1 MRIRTIKPEWLD
13 DERLATCSSDARVLS
28 VALITLADDAGRGRY
43 GATIAARVF
52 PLDPTW
58 FYSAFAELEP
68 WYVTRY
74 EVREQTYFAIANFS
88 KHQRIDP
95 RRFRV
100 LTPEPG
106 EPGAAGAA
114 QVQRRCSA
122 AAPRDRDQDQD
133 QDQDQDIGT
142 RVSPETPK
150 PARKVRAPRLA
161 PGLVEEL
168 FSYWQ
173 KAFGHERSKLD
184 DKRARLLRA
193 ALRQYGMVDCKLVCD
208 GVKRSPYHMG
218 QNENQIVYDK
228 ISLLYRDGEHIE
240 KYRGWATSPPKGAGY
255 RDEIDELIA
264 RTKKGR

>member
-1 MRIRTIKPEWLD
+1 MRIRTIKPEWLGD
-13 DERLATCSSDARVLS
+13 DRLIEAGSDARVVS
-28 VALITLADDAGRGRY
+28 IALLLLADDYGCGRLGMETRV
-43 GATIAARVF
+43 RVF
-52 PLDPTW
+52 PKDRLDR
-58 FYSAFAELEP
+58 FDNAFEQLEP
-68 WYVTRY
+68 WYARAY
-74 EVREQTYFAIANFS
+74 EVRGQRYFEVVNWS
-88 KHQRIDP
+88 KHQLVKNPSKPHVPGPQEADSTETL
-95 RRFRV
+95 RRLYGDSTET
-100 LTPEPG
+100 LTK
-106 EPGAAGAA
+106 
-114 QVQRRCSA
+114 
-122 AAPRDRDQDQD
+122 DQDQD
-133 QDQDQDIGT
+133 QDQGPGPKEQGST
-142 RVSPETPK
+142 SSPPK